1 MFGVVLRLV
10 GFGCA
15 GQQCKGASEV
25 TVNEGEVIFVPRG
38 WWHLV
43 INLEPSIAITQN
55 FIPRSSLSRV
65 LYFLDA
71 KRHLISGLPH
81 HKVRR
86 CSC

>member
-1 MFGVVLRLV
+1 M
-10 GFGCA
+10 
-15 GQQCKGASEV
+15 

>member
-1 MFGVVLRLV
+1 M
-10 GFGCA
+10 
-15 GQQCKGASEV
+15 
-25 TVNEGEVIFVPRG
+25 NEGDVIFVPRG

-81 HKVRR
+81 HKVATHDEMFKFLPPAE
-86 CSC
+86 CFAHAASSCAY